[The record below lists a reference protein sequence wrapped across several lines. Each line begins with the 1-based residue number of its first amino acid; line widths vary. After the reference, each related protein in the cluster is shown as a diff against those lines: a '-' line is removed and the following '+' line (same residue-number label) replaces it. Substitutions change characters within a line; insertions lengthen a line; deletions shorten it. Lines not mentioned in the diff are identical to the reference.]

1 MENDSITL
9 GQQLGIYDD
18 FKDIIIT
25 DDQNNVITYMEFCD
39 PYSINNQ
46 KSFILSKYDTKTKIC
61 KFIR

>member
-1 MENDSITL
+1 MVNDIMTL

-25 DDQNNVITYMEFCD
+25 DDQNNIITYMEFWD
-39 PYSINNQ
+39 IYNNNQ
-46 KSFILSKYDTKTKIC
+46 KSFILSKYDTKTKIS

>member
-1 MENDSITL
+1 MENDNITL

-25 DDQNNVITYMEFCD
+25 DDQNNVITYMEFWD
-39 PYSINNQ
+39 LYNNDQ
-46 KSFILSKYDTKTKIC
+46 KSFILSKYDTKTKIS

>member
-1 MENDSITL
+1 MENDIITL

-25 DDQNNVITYMEFCD
+25 DDQNNIITYMEFWD
-39 PYSINNQ
+39 IYNNNQ
-46 KSFILSKYDTKTKIC
+46 KSFILSKYDTKTKIS

>member
-1 MENDSITL
+1 MENDIITL

-25 DDQNNVITYMEFCD
+25 DDQNNIITYMEFCD
-39 PYSINNQ
+39 IYNNNQ
-46 KSFILSKYDTKTKIC
+46 KSFILSKYDTKTKIS

>member
-1 MENDSITL
+1 MENDILTL

-25 DDQNNVITYMEFCD
+25 DDQNNIITYMEFWD
-39 PYSINNQ
+39 IYNNNQ
-46 KSFILSKYDTKTKIC
+46 KSFILSKYDTKTKIS

>member
-1 MENDSITL
+1 MENDNITL

-25 DDQNNVITYMEFCD
+25 DDQNNIITYMEFWD
-39 PYSINNQ
+39 IYNNNQ
-46 KSFILSKYDTKTKIC
+46 KSFILSKYYTKTKIS

>member
-1 MENDSITL
+1 MENDIITL

-25 DDQNNVITYMEFCD
+25 DDQNNVITYMEFWD
-39 PYSINNQ
+39 LYNNDQ
-46 KSFILSKYDTKTKIC
+46 KSFILSKYDTKTKIS

>member
-1 MENDSITL
+1 MENDNITL

-25 DDQNNVITYMEFCD
+25 DDQNNIITYMEFWD
-39 PYSINNQ
+39 LYNNDQ
-46 KSFILSKYDTKTKIC
+46 KSFILSKYDTKTKIS

>member
-1 MENDSITL
+1 MENDNITL

-25 DDQNNVITYMEFCD
+25 DDQNNIITYMEFWD
-39 PYSINNQ
+39 IYNNNQ
-46 KSFILSKYDTKTKIC
+46 KSFILSKYDTKTKIS

>member
-1 MENDSITL
+1 MENDNITL

-25 DDQNNVITYMEFCD
+25 DDQNNIITYMEFWD
-39 PYSINNQ
+39 IYNNNQ